1 MHVTKGRTVTL
12 STMAET
18 TWQERTEGLARVEP
32 WHCDRNVRCRWSRDT
47 SLGEVKFR
55 LVLSANTTRSVMDH
69 KCRSHLTETE
79 SMTGIVKEIVT
90 VEKDTGVIEM
100 AIASETEIEMRET
113 TGIADASVV
122 KTVMILWRVVMVTIE

>member
-1 MHVTKGRTVTL
+1 MHLLIRVHTSLITREFCLAVPETTPRKRIVLEGRTALAPAIGIVVTD
-12 STMAET
+12 AES
-18 TWQERTEGLARVEP
+18 E
-32 WHCDRNVRCRWSRDT
+32 T
-47 SLGEVKFR
+47 SMMTAVGAGIDVTAHEKGP
-55 LVLSANTTRSVMDH
+55 
-69 KCRSHLTETE
+69 TETE